1 MSGFDIAMATPES
14 IAIET
19 HVSAITQ
26 LVLAERE
33 CRDMGRWNRMKAC
46 YHPDAV
52 VRISWFQWQCAGLR
66 RWLAGNGRRGVLAK
80 HRLGP
85 VSVRVNGN
93 RAVATLAAIIDIPDE
108 VRGVALMLS
117 SHARVFYRAELRDA
131 EWRLSSFEVFYM
143 RDELAA
149 QIPDEVVPVR
159 AADVAG
165 YRKSYRFLSFVLA
178 QGGFPVRDDRRRGSP
193 GNGRSPVPRD
203 LRLGGPRALIQ
214 SSRQR

>member
-1 MSGFDIAMATPES
+1 MAAGPAAASPQS
-14 IAIET
+14 IALAS

-33 CRDMGRWNRMKAC
+33 CRDMGRWDRMKSCFHA
-46 YHPDAV
+46 DGQ
-52 VRISWFQWQCAGLR
+52 VRISWFQ
-66 RWLAGNGRRGVLAK
+66 GNAHDFVEGSREMARRGVLAK

-85 VSVRVNGN
+85 VSVRVQGT
-93 RAVATLAAIIDIPDE
+93 RAVATMAVIIDIPAE
-108 VRGVALMLS
+108 VRGVSLMLS
-117 SHARVFYRAELRDA
+117 SHARVFYRAEQRGG

-149 QIPDEVVPVR
+149 QIPGEAVPVS

-178 QGGFPVRDDRRRGSP
+178 QGGFPVRDDLAGEDRP
-193 GNGRSPVPRD
+193 ETVE
-203 LRLGGPRALIQ
+203 ALCREIYGWAGLEP
-214 SSRQR
+214 

>member
-1 MSGFDIAMATPES
+1 MPGHDIAIATPES

-33 CRDMGRWNRMKAC
+33 CRDMGRWDRMKSC
-46 YHPDAV
+46 FHPDAV
-52 VRISWFQWQCAGLR
+52 VRISWFQ
-66 RWLAGNGRRGVLAK
+66 GNAHAFVDGSREMARRGVLAK

-85 VSVRVNGN
+85 VAVRVNGR
-93 RAVATLAAIIDIPDE
+93 RAVATLAVIIDIPAE

-117 SHARVFYRAELRDA
+117 SHARVFYRAEMRGG
-131 EWRLSSFEVFYM
+131 EWRLASFEVFYM
-143 RDELAA
+143 RDELTA
-149 QIPDEVVPVR
+149 QIPGEAVPVK

-178 QGGFPVRDDRRRGSP
+178 QGGFPVRDDLAGEDRPES
-193 GNGRSPVPRD
+193 VE
-203 LRLGGPRALIQ
+203 ALCCEIYGWAGLEL
-214 SSRQR
+214 